1 MSLKAAAVS
10 QVARHKPD
18 RTCPSKPATLR
29 QIAWHAPEIDVSLGL
44 PQARS
49 TCPAARVNCSPEV
62 GLRYSVPTPGE
73 QFYVC
78 A

>member
-44 PQARS
+44 PL
-49 TCPAARVNCSPEV
+49 NCSPEV